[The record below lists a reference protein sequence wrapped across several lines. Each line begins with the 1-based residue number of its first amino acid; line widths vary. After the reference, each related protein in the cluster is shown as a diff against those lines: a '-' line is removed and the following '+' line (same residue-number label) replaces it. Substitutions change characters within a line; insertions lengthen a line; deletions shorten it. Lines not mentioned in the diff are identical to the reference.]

1 MSMKIPFFVTAL
13 LLSGAGCVVNR
24 VSEPMPAPTQT
35 SARVEGVVIVGQF
48 SGTEMACG
56 FLEDTPVG
64 ARVPCN
70 YGSVSLGLL
79 IDDGREVWIDGYQ
92 CGAREIMVRDVVTA
106 HAEYETSDCAG
117 GLVPG
122 ERAALEGVL
131 DLRQGLWRYGMQ
143 VDEWWMTVEN

>member
-1 MSMKIPFFVTAL
+1 
-13 LLSGAGCVVNR
+13 
-24 VSEPMPAPTQT
+24 
-35 SARVEGVVIVGQF
+35 
-48 SGTEMACG
+48 
-56 FLEDTPVG
+56 
-64 ARVPCN
+64 
-70 YGSVSLGLL
+70 
-79 IDDGREVWIDGYQ
+79 
-92 CGAREIMVRDVVTA
+92 MVRDVVTA